1 MNLQERQSRKLL
13 RKNSGSK
20 RKVSNFYRAGTIPSA
35 GDRIVPLMGF
45 LGTSCLGMTGLLP
58 LTSLWV
64 TALYKLQE
72 HFSAKIEDFLLA
84 KSHKDKI

>member
-1 MNLQERQSRKLL
+1 MTSSGTGSPAIVIIRKILDVMNLQERQSRKLL

-64 TALYKLQE
+64 TAL
-72 HFSAKIEDFLLA
+72 
-84 KSHKDKI
+84 